1 METAENEKVLNEW
14 RERSLVILNENPP
27 GAATDNLIWLLK
39 AYYEE
44 LNMRTE
50 ITAKSSEALKSA
62 FK

>member
-1 METAENEKVLNEW
+1 MEAAENEKVLNEW
-14 RERSLVILNENPP
+14 RERSLVILKENLP
-27 GAATDNLIWLLK
+27 GAATDSLIWLAK

-50 ITAKSSEALKSA
+50 ITTKSCEALKSA